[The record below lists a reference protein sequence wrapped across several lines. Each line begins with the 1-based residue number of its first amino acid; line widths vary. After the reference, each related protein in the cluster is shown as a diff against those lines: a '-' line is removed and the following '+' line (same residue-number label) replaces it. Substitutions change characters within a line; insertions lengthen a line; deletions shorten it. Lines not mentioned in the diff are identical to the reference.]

1 MSSSAASSPVEDWTA
16 LTATTSMLA
25 STASASS
32 SSATSLTVTPRSA
45 CARNGN
51 SSDVNSGSAASTLAP
66 SGTAAATCPIS
77 PETVAPTAMCS
88 GRTRTSVANSARARS
103 VTAVQCSQLTRP
115 ARQSACAALS
125 ASNAGS
131 GGRPKLAVFRYVVSG
146 CQRSGITPGTLE
158 LDLLPDRR
166 TLGGLE
172 LGFADLRTGLERR
185 GAAVGSRGRS
195 RGGGGR
201 RRRGGRGG
209 RVRAVVVARLGVVA
223 VVVARLALA
232 ARPVVVA
239 ARGRRGAAVVA
250 AGVVA
255 AAVVAPATATSVA
268 VVVRRVGGLPALDPG
283 RVGDLGGQRP
293 ALGQRDRQHAAGER
307 AHAARVLAAVAHAV
321 VV

>member
-115 ARQSACAALS
+115 ARQSAWAALS

-131 GGRPKLAVFRYVVSG
+131 GGSPKLAVFRYVVSG
-146 CQRSGITPGTLE
+146 CQKSGITPETLE

-172 LGFADLRTGLERR
+172 LRLADLGACLERC
-185 GAAVGSRGRS
+185 GAPVRGRRRARRGRGRGRTR
-195 RGGGGR
+195 RGGGVG
-201 RRRGGRGG
+201 
-209 RVRAVVVARLGVVA
+209 A
-223 VVVARLALA
+223 VVVARLAVVAVVVAGLGLA
-232 ARPVVVA
+232 ARPVVVPGTA
-239 ARGRRGAAVVA
+239 A
-250 AGVVA
+250 
-255 AAVVAPATATSVA
+255 
-268 VVVRRVGGLPALDPG
+268 
-283 RVGDLGGQRP
+283 
-293 ALGQRDRQHAAGER
+293 
-307 AHAARVLAAVAHAV
+307 
-321 VV
+321 